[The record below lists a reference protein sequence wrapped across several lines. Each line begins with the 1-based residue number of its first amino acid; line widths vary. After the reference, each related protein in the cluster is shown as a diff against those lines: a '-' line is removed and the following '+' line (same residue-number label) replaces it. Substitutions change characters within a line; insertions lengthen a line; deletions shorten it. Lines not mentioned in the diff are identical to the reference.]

1 MVRLLTH
8 LAVSLVTSAAGL
20 LIAAWVLDGVR
31 VSAVGFVIAVAV
43 FVLGQAVL
51 GPLVLKAAGLVVPLL
66 IGLIGLISTWLGLW
80 LATLFGGL
88 SIRGLDDWLWATLIV
103 WLITSLGGWLV
114 LAWWT
119 KTHVE
124 AARADGASGQ
134 S

>member
-51 GPLVLKAAGLVVPLL
+51 GPLVLKAARLVVPLL

-80 LATLFGGL
+80 LATLFGG
-88 SIRGLDDWLWATLIV
+88 
-103 WLITSLGGWLV
+103 WLV